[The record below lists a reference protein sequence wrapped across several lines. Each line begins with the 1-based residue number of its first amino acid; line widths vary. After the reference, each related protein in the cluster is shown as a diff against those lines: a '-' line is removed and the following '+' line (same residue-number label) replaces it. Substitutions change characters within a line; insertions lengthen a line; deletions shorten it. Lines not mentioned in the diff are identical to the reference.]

1 MRSVSPNLFCLK
13 KFYRT
18 AIKKNIIHFAAS
30 KNHIG
35 LYPGEAVV
43 AHFSNILDEY
53 GFKYAKGSIQIPYT
67 AEVPKDL
74 IKQIA
79 GWAKSNIE

>member
-1 MRSVSPNLFCLK
+1 MPT
-13 KFYRT
+13 YRE
-18 AIKKNIIHFAAS
+18 KKNIIHFAAS

-43 AHFSNILDEY
+43 AHLSNILDEY